1 MAPVVFPTH
10 KAELSVCC
18 APAPPGTFTFT
29 SPAVSDP
36 REGLLGLRSVCSQTH
51 LFLYAEN
58 TARAFA
64 EQPRCLRYREKADNC
79 VQVGQQTRDSLHS

>member
-18 APAPPGTFTFT
+18 ARAPPGTFTFA
-29 SPAVSDP
+29 SSAASDP
-36 REGLLGLRSVCSQTH
+36 RESFLDQRPLEHSWLQNDKFLRSVCSQTH

-58 TARAFA
+58 MARAFA
-64 EQPRCLRYREKADNC
+64 EQRRCR
-79 VQVGQQTRDSLHS
+79 T